1 MNLRPALL
9 PCINA
14 PFFSSGRL
22 AQLVRATGLH
32 PVGHRFESCAVHHFI
47 VSHPSLINYPTTN
60 MRHIISILV
69 ENKFGV
75 LARIAGMFS
84 GRGFNIETLNVGP
97 MMDGTRSRITATI
110 IGDSGALDQA
120 IKQLGK
126 LINVIE
132 VTEFTSAQA
141 VERELV
147 MVKVQAAANKRSEI
161 VQICDIFRAK
171 IIDVGNDSMNVEMTG
186 NANKV
191 TAFLN
196 LIQPYGIEELAR
208 TGSVA
213 LKRG

>member
-1 MNLRPALL
+1 
-9 PCINA
+9 
-14 PFFSSGRL
+14 
-22 AQLVRATGLH
+22 
-32 PVGHRFESCAVHHFI
+32 
-47 VSHPSLINYPTTN
+47 

-97 MMDGTRSRITATI
+97 MMDNKLSRITTTI
-110 IGDSGALDQA
+110 IGDSDSLDQA
-120 IKQLGK
+120 IKQLNK

-132 VTEFTSAQA
+132 VSEFSDGQA
-141 VERELV
+141 TERELL
-147 MVKVQAAANKRSEI
+147 MLKVSASAGQRSE
-161 VQICDIFRAK
+161 VMQVCDIFRAK
-171 IIDVGNDSMNVEMTG
+171 IIDVAPESVNIEMTG

-196 LIQPYGIEELAR
+196 LIEPYGIVEMAR
-208 TGSVA
+208 TGNLA